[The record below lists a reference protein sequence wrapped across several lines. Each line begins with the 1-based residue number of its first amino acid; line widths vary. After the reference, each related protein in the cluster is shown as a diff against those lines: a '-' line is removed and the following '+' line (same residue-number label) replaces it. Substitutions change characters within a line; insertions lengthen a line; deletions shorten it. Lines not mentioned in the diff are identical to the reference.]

1 MRLNLPPHVD
11 AKHPVLLQEY
21 AVFTPP
27 VAEMAA
33 KLGDWIEQQQP
44 GGYIFGPS
52 RFGKSRGVKWHLREI
67 LNERFAATLPL
78 YIWVRPADSHASE
91 TGFWKSWLTAVNHR
105 YQTGRRG
112 ATEWRTVFREF
123 LISAALSAGAT
134 LVVLIVDEA
143 QDMTV
148 REWKWLLGLQNTLD
162 WEGFRLSV
170 FSIASHQMGYQYELM
185 GHADHAHVA
194 ARFLVAHWPFPGLS
208 SEAELAFVL
217 QGYDTES
224 EWPKGSGVS
233 YLAHFAPAAFERGER
248 LARSAA
254 IFWRVHRGDAAG
266 ELSGPA
272 NVPDAARGP
281 HGGRNL
287 AAPGAQRRLGEC
299 PHQRVLAR
307 SARPDS
313 LRRSHAAHLR
323 EHAAGP
329 WTTRIGP

>member
-134 LVVLIVDEA
+134 LIVLIVDEA

-254 IFWRVHRGDAAG
+254 IFWRVLEAMLPENYRGLPTYPMQHVARTVEEILRRLARSDDWEGVLTKESWLEALA
-266 ELSGPA
+266 LTHFDDHMRLICASMP
-272 NVPDAARGP
+272 PARGP
-281 HGGRNL
+281 RG
-287 AAPGAQRRLGEC
+287 
-299 PHQRVLAR
+299 
-307 SARPDS
+307 
-313 LRRSHAAHLR
+313 
-323 EHAAGP
+323 
-329 WTTRIGP
+329 